1 MHSLVHVCKRDLIL
15 NTRVV
20 HIIPCI
26 LLLLSLLLYKAQIN
40 NYLIKFFF

>member
-26 LLLLSLLLYKAQIN
+26 LLLLLYKAQIN